1 MKIFEIR
8 KSIHISD
15 IRYLWFITRDIPH
28 WGSIPRQKAHTT
40 HRSSILASNEV
51 LPEKREEESWATSCG
66 RDKGLHANRRTRWI
80 IWRWTEGDTWANCYV
95 SVNWQSVSSSE
106 QNDKFRVVRVKGATD
121 AFLVDVK
128 MCTEGQ
134 LKTIPESS
142 DRYSKRRS
150 HRRGRGNNRKESP
163 DAVDSGSS
171 DDSSGTRSSRSSG
184 RSSCSGRS
192 SR

>member
-1 MKIFEIR
+1 MAKASTPTDEPAE
-8 KSIHISD
+8 SSGD
-15 IRYLWFITRDIPH
+15 E
-28 WGSIPRQKAHTT
+28 QKET
-40 HRSSILASNEV
+40 
-51 LPEKREEESWATSCG
+51 PEPIATS
-66 RDKGLHANRRTRWI
+66 RSTDNPKV
-80 IWRWTEGDTWANCYV
+80 DP
-95 SVNWQSVSSSE
+95 
-106 QNDKFRVVRVKGATD
+106 DKFRVVRVKGATD

-150 HRRGRGNNRKESP
+150 HRRGRGNNRKESL